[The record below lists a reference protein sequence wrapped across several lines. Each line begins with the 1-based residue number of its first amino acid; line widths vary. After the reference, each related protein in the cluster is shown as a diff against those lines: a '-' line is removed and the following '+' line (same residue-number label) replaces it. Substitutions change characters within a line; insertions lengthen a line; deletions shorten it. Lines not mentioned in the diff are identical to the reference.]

1 MFYAFNKNKNLYLYG
16 SDKREITEK
25 SLNDNVK
32 TDIDEWNVIELNED
46 VVTVNGKQ
54 FLRSSVP
61 AAELIAAKAKKMRQI
76 RNGLLAQSDWTQT
89 NDNPLS
95 IERKRKWGEYRQS
108 LRDIT
113 GQSGF
118 PESITFPPLPE

>member
-61 AAELIAAKAKKMRQI
+61 TAERIAEKAKKCVLS
-76 RNGLLAQSDWTQT
+76 GTDCWL
-89 NDNPLS
+89 NP
-95 IERKRKWGEYRQS
+95 IGRKRPIARFRLKRKKY
-108 LRDIT
+108 
-113 GQSGF
+113 GQTIGNR
-118 PESITFPPLPE
+118 

>member
-61 AAELIAAKAKKMRQI
+61 AAERIAEKAKKMRFI

-89 NDNPLS
+89 ADCPLS
-95 IERKRKWGEYRQS
+95 SEKKKIWANYRQS

-113 GQSGF
+113 TQTSF
-118 PESITFPPLPE
+118 PESVVFPPLPE